1 MPISNYPAEVTFVTV
16 ASLTLAD
23 TSTYLYYETNANGAI
38 IFDNILK
45 DNLQRK
51 LTIKNTALSDT
62 IAITIPTPRG
72 GLATATI
79 PFGWYCDIVFDWTG
93 VYWNVSHRIYEVA
106 L

>member
-1 MPISNYPAEVTFVTV
+1 MPISNYPAEVTFATV

-23 TSTYLYYETNANGAI
+23 TSTYLYYETDANGAI

-51 LTIKNTALSDT
+51 LTIKNTALSGT

-79 PFGWYCDIVFDWTG
+79 PFGWYCDIVYDWTG
-93 VYWNVSHRIYEVA
+93 VYWNVAHRIYEVA